1 MSRSMILEAMYEVIK
16 DSTEW
21 GVDEKEYGMFVD
33 GVVAM
38 TDEMLRELE
47 AKDKKLKEL
56 DNKILETAKNY
67 ANASGEIDALVTT
80 IEARI

>member
-1 MSRSMILEAMYEVIK
+1 MNRNTILEAMYEVIK

-21 GVDEKEYGMFVD
+21 GVSEKEYGMFVD

-38 TDEMLRELE
+38 TDAMLRELE

-56 DNKILETAKNY
+56 DNKFLETAKNY
-67 ANASGEIDALVTT
+67 TNASGEIDALVTT